1 MSEICSTSCWQ
12 YAIDNPN
19 CFPKIGF
26 TKVCFMSGN
35 YTCASSSG
43 FTILS
48 DELSFINYGLYHPD
62 EIIGKFIKIK
72 GNEYKVTKATN
83 SIINLSN
90 SKNGR
95 GIFIY
100 RSLPLLFI
108 GVYNDAFRLHV
119 YQREE
124 WFKNIQEI
132 INGVVFSITI
142 GTTSKVH
149 EIFKNKNNNKR

>member
-35 YTCASSSG
+35 YTCASSPG

-62 EIIGKFIKIK
+62 EIIGY
-72 GNEYKVTKATN
+72 EYKVTKATN

-90 SKNGR
+90 TKNGR

-124 WFKNIQEI
+124 WFKKIQEI

-149 EIFKNKNNNKR
+149 EIFKNNNNKR